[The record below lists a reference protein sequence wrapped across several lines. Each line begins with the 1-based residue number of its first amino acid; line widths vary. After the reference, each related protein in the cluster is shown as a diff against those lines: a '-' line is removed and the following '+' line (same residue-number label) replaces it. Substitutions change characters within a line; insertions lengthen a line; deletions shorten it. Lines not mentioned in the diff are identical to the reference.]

1 MLGTKSGHLL
11 HEEYGSI
18 DEPIRLFQGAVIT
31 PHNLELVADVRMRRA
46 EHPGPL
52 GVLSLDSLPA
62 QQLFCST
69 GGTQR
74 ARSAHFHIHIQRSVL
89 HVCFFNSII

>member
-11 HEEYGSI
+11 HEEYGSP
-18 DEPIRLFQGAVIT
+18 DVPIRLFQGAVIT
-31 PHNLELVADVRMRRA
+31 PHNVERVAAIRRRRA

-52 GVLSLDSLPA
+52 GVLTLDSLPA

-74 ARSAHFHIHIQRSVL
+74 TRALFKRMFMTVQ
-89 HVCFFNSII
+89 